1 MKTIELLVRVTVK
14 VPESVK
20 TEDVYIMGIG
30 SCSYGDADGTIEE
43 KTQIVEYE
51 TIDTSDIES

>member
-14 VPESVK
+14 VPETVK

-30 SCSYGDADGTIEE
+30 SCSYGDNSGTIEAS
-43 KTQIVEYE
+43 IVEYE
-51 TIDTSDIES
+51 TIDTNEIES